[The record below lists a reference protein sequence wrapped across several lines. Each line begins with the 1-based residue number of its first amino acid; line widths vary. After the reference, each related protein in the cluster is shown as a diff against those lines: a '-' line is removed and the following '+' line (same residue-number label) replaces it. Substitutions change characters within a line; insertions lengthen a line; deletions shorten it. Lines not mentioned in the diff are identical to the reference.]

1 MAMYRLLRE
10 VKKEKIFED
19 IVKQIRRLIKKG
31 RLKAGDKLPPER
43 DLAQAFKV
51 SRASV
56 REAIRVL
63 ESAGLV
69 KTHVGNGTYVE
80 TGSVENLVKPL
91 ATVVVGGRESLMEIF
106 AVRKMFEPHLA
117 YLAAERAT
125 TDEVSELRR
134 ILGHQRRK
142 MGNPGLVTEI
152 DYSFHLFL
160 AKMAKS
166 QVFLKLYNTL
176 AELINQTREEFLQ
189 EGDRPQKSVEGHQE
203 ILSAIE
209 KRDPALAK
217 NAMSSHL
224 RNIEREALRAGRR
237 S

>member
-1 MAMYRLLRE
+1 MHRLLKE

-19 IVKQIRRLIKKG
+19 IVRQIRRLINKG
-31 RLKAGDKLPPER
+31 RLKVGDKLPPER

-69 KTHVGNGTYVE
+69 KTYVGDGTYVE

-91 ATVVVGGRESLMEIF
+91 ATVVVGGRETLMEIF
-106 AVRKMFEPHLA
+106 AVRKMFEPELA
-117 YLAAERAT
+117 YLAAESAT
-125 TDEVSELRR
+125 ADEISELKR
-134 ILGHQRRK
+134 ILGQQRKK

-152 DYSFHLFL
+152 DYSFHHFL

-189 EGDRPQKSVEGHQE
+189 EGDRPQKSVDGHAE

-209 KRDPALAK
+209 KGNPTLAK
-217 NAMSSHL
+217 KAMAGHL
-224 RNIEREALRAGRR
+224 RNIEREALRGGKT